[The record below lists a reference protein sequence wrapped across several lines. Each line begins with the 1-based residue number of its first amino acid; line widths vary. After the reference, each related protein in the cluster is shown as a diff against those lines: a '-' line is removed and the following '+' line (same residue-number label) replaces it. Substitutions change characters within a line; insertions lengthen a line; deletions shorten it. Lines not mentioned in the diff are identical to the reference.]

1 MISGKDII
9 LISGIEWDALWQGSQ
24 EIAGRLAK
32 AGNRVLY
39 IENMG
44 VRLPTWKDK
53 RRIVQRLKSWSRAL
67 RSRGVRQIAT
77 NLYVCSPLV
86 LPPFGKS
93 PQRYFNQWLL
103 RAILRVAT
111 SLGMRDPVLWTFL
124 PTDTALDLIN
134 LFRARSSSKV
144 VYHCTADFSELT
156 PKAEL
161 LQKSERALLQLSD
174 LVFVSCRQ
182 LAEHCERWN
191 DQVHTFPNGVSFEV
205 FNQNNGNGNRPDVS
219 ILSALQRPIIGYI
232 GGLHRFV
239 DFDLLT
245 EMARLRP
252 DWSWV
257 FVGPIQTSVGEL
269 ARLPNVY
276 FPGQQPHERL
286 GQFLSNFDVCIV
298 PYIKNAATA
307 TVVPTK
313 VNEYLAAGKP
323 VVSTEL
329 LTICDF
335 NDLHRVLITAPS
347 RSVDFLRAIEE
358 SLRPSTDSE
367 TVARRTKVA
376 KLNDWQVHLETMC
389 NLIWE
394 EEAGEKIWN

>member
-39 IENMG
+39 IENIG
-44 VRLPTWKDK
+44 VRVPTWKDK
-53 RRIVQRLKSWSRAL
+53 RRIAQRLKSWSRSL

-86 LPPFGKS
+86 LPPFGKP
-93 PQRYFNQWLL
+93 PQRYFNRWLL

-124 PTDTALDLIN
+124 PTDTALDLIS

-156 PKAEL
+156 PKAVL
-161 LQKSERALLQLSD
+161 LRKSEIALLQLSD
-174 LVFVSCRQ
+174 LVFVTCRQ
-182 LAEHCERWN
+182 LAEYCARWN
-191 DQVHTFPNGVSFEV
+191 DQVHIFPNGVSFEAL
-205 FNQNNGNGNRPDVS
+205 NQNNGHNNPPAAS
-219 ILSALQRPIIGYI
+219 ILSSIPRPIIGYI

-239 DFDLLT
+239 DFDLLA

-252 DWSWV
+252 GWSWV

-269 ARLPNVY
+269 AQFSNVHLL
-276 FPGQQPHERL
+276 GQQPHEHL
-286 GQFLSNFDVCIV
+286 GQFLRNFDVCIV
-298 PYIKNAATA
+298 PYIKSAATA

-335 NDLHRVLITAPS
+335 NEEHAVLMTAPS
-347 RSVDFLRAIEE
+347 RPNDFLQAIEE
-358 SLRPSTDSE
+358 SLLLPTDSE
-367 TVARRTKVA
+367 TVARRTRVA
-376 KLNDWQVHLETMC
+376 KLNDWQVHLDAMST
-389 NLIWE
+389 LIQAE
-394 EEAGEKIWN
+394 MLAKDSG